1 VSERRRCGAIVG
13 TFGGVTT
20 YDWDEVDGGFRTN
33 PTGSRQ
39 DILVRVI
46 DKYIGP
52 YVRPA
57 NDFDKWRI
65 GPLGILE
72 DQNDR
77 GGVRTGMIDVVD
89 GMVCFGVVT
98 EENSGTL
105 FRDIMGWDYDYSFE
119 GVSGGCP

>member
-1 VSERRRCGAIVG
+1 MSERRRCGAIVG

-33 PTGSRQ
+33 PTGPRQ
-39 DILVRVI
+39 DALVRVI

-57 NDFDKWRI
+57 NDSDKWRI
-65 GPLGILE
+65 GPSGMLE

-77 GGVRTGMIDVVD
+77 GGVRTGMVDVVD
-89 GMVCFGVVT
+89 GMVCLDLVDQ
-98 EENSGTL
+98 ENTQVL
-105 FRDIMGWDYDYSFE
+105 FRDIMGWNYDYQFQIPEE
-119 GVSGGCP
+119 GCL